1 MKHEDWVRYR
11 RQEAERRALLFGERP
26 KTDAEK
32 VAELRA
38 EVDGLAGRLKAEL
51 LAELKV
57 EVERLIESY
66 QPSAISFQLKPA
78 ANGEFT
84 EDNDYANRQRTTR

>member
-1 MKHEDWVRYR
+1 MKHEDWIRYR
-11 RQEAERRALLFGERP
+11 RQEAIRAALQFGERP

-38 EVDGLAGRLKAEL
+38 EVDGLADRLKAEL

-57 EVERLIESY
+57 EIERLITSIAIVEESEA
-66 QPSAISFQLKPA
+66 SHA
-78 ANGEFT
+78 
-84 EDNDYANRQRTTR
+84 DR